1 MSKEKYGYATKQE
14 SRELLTRDQMAL
26 ANMKLLEESYG
37 DRLQKALVGTVE
49 VTTSNK
55 LEKSPMLNYVKTKL

>member
-1 MSKEKYGYATKQE
+1 MSKEKYGYATKEE

-26 ANMKLLEESYG
+26 ANMKLLEKSLE
-37 DRLQKALVGTVE
+37 DKLQTARVGKME
-49 VTTSNK
+49 VTTSIK